1 MSFALQVDVYEAF
14 ALVGLFLGCLTQK
27 LYGGTLAVVLLLN
40 LCSEMTFLRCAESP
54 HPPREFE
61 FELVRS
67 ALILFG

>member
-1 MSFALQVDVYEAF
+1 MDVYEAF
-14 ALVGLFLGCLTQK
+14 ALVGLFLGCLTQRM
-27 LYGGTLAVVLLLN
+27 YGGTLAVVLLLS
-40 LCSEMTFLRCAESP
+40 LGSGTALLGCAESV